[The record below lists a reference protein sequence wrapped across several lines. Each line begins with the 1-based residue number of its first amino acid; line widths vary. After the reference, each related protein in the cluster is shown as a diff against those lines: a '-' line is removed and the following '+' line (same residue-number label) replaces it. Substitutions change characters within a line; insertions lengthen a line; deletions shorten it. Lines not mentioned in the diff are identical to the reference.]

1 MLVALAVRPTAR
13 DDVGDRPLH
22 LEPPAEGREEVD
34 GPGVRIRFAVVYPVE
49 GKIDQAVEDA
59 VERVEPA
66 LPRRAT
72 PALRRIDPRLVPSLR
87 EEGAEGQR
95 LPTLGVGVE
104 IAEERFLRRA
114 EHRVFP
120 APRRRRRADLRRL
133 RGPAGRR
140 ERDHR
145 TETKSQG

>member
-1 MLVALAVRPTAR
+1 MVVEFAARPTAR
-13 DDVGDRPLH
+13 DDVGDRLLH

-34 GPGVRIRFAVVYPVE
+34 GPGVRIRVAVVYPVE

-72 PALRRIDPRLVPSLR
+72 PALRRTDPRLVPSLR

-95 LPTLGVGVE
+95 LHYLGGGGGV
-104 IAEERFLRRA
+104 AR
-114 EHRVFP
+114 
-120 APRRRRRADLRRL
+120 
-133 RGPAGRR
+133 
-140 ERDHR
+140 
-145 TETKSQG
+145 